1 MGNLIGENL
10 DGYVVSQI
18 KTRETIL
25 GSANRTNEQIIWE
38 NNKNGWVKLVSSVNV
53 TGTNLST
60 KYGGGSELAK
70 KYVLFN
76 GVSNG
81 FDNTRAGLDISGP
94 QTNQGAYGLGGPEFG
109 FAPMPGIMSADIKTE
124 SRGTLKTGTVQI
136 KANNKEQFEIIST
149 LYIRLGYLMLLEWGH
164 SCYFNDKLEFES
176 DNKATLA
183 SEFLAGTLGYKS
195 ILASIEA
202 KRKSTWGNYDALCGK
217 VVNYN
222 WKFNKDGSYDI
233 TLILRSVGDVIESL
247 KTNVLDPKLQSGAAF
262 TVNTGSVE
270 STSGFDTVDP
280 NRGYVSPDSII
291 VAFAKSSTIANKFAN
306 IQYEFG
312 QAAGD
317 RKKNGMQS
325 ISGGW
330 GGEVT
335 HIDYVSQEWYVSG
348 KRVDYYVRFGEFLD
362 FLKTNAIPK
371 IKGTTIPIVGV
382 GDVNAT
388 DIVAYKPPRIVPV
401 NPDLCIWRQDIQDYI
416 FFPECEKCI
425 FDNKI
430 RLMYV
435 YFNFVY
441 VLRCIE
447 NLKND
452 KGELKI
458 IDLLNALCKGFNQA
472 TGNYSKVSAR
482 VDTET
487 NDIVFI
493 DENRLTNGSK
503 ATGVFNVYGVYSG
516 VKGSFVRDINLQT
529 SITPELA
536 TMITIGSTA
545 RGYNTGT
552 DATFLS
558 NLNRGTSPRIAT
570 DFSSPDEN
578 ADKEEETNTLYADA
592 IELYNNYV
600 GYTAIYFPNGN
611 TSEVEP
617 PVYDASLYQSM
628 GGAMR
633 QIVEYDEQLTVRKAG
648 GSTSSP
654 STGFLPFNL
663 QLTMDGLSGPKIYSK
678 YSINQQF
685 LPNNY
690 PESMDFI
697 VTGVTNNISNNVW
710 TTTLSSM
717 AVPGTT
723 TVGSVPGDIP
733 SPPPKP
739 PLENGEDPD
748 RTGCKPLSGTAIEL
762 KPNVF
767 AKGQP
772 PSIGLLR
779 NNIVEAAKKYVGQVA
794 IIDKS
799 FNPKQPIVGFCDPNF
814 EATMRSIGW
823 GKGWHWCNV
832 FATLV
837 YKNAYTTTISNSTL
851 IAADKAK
858 LQTVIDKS
866 FAHDFLVNQVTIFN
880 AMTPGVANTI
890 SKYTKLEKKLKEQG
904 KNISAFL
911 IFRPYTSSTLKL
923 LPGDVCFWDWE
934 VDSAANHINVC
945 VSVDYNTRTFQTIG
959 GNEGGRGAGSAVQV
973 KEWSMDSKQLFGI
986 ARPPFP
992 GSWDQGT
999 WTKETMDALKGPA
1012 GDTSKPVFYEIP
1024 PTPPT
1029 K

>member
-1 MGNLIGENL
+1 M
-10 DGYVVSQI
+10 
-18 KTRETIL
+18 
-25 GSANRTNEQIIWE
+25 
-38 NNKNGWVKLVSSVNV
+38 
-53 TGTNLST
+53 
-60 KYGGGSELAK
+60 
-70 KYVLFN
+70 
-76 GVSNG
+76 
-81 FDNTRAGLDISGP
+81 
-94 QTNQGAYGLGGPEFG
+94 
-109 FAPMPGIMSADIKTE
+109 
-124 SRGTLKTGTVQI
+124 
-136 KANNKEQFEIIST
+136 QF
-149 LYIRLGYLMLLEWGH
+149 
-164 SCYFNDKLEFES
+164 
-176 DNKATLA
+176 
-183 SEFLAGTLGYKS
+183 
-195 ILASIEA
+195 
-202 KRKSTWGNYDALCGK
+202 
-217 VVNYN
+217 
-222 WKFNKDGSYDI
+222 
-233 TLILRSVGDVIESL
+233 
-247 KTNVLDPKLQSGAAF
+247 
-262 TVNTGSVE
+262 
-270 STSGFDTVDP
+270 
-280 NRGYVSPDSII
+280 
-291 VAFAKSSTIANKFAN
+291 
-306 IQYEFG
+306 
-312 QAAGD
+312 
-317 RKKNGMQS
+317 

-330 GGEVT
+330 GGQIT

-362 FLKTNAIPK
+362 FIKNNAIPK

-558 NLNRGTSPRIAT
+558 NLNRDTSPRIAT

-611 TSEVEP
+611 TSQVEP

-628 GGAMR
+628 AGAMR

-663 QLTMDGLSGPKIYSK
+663 QLIMDGLSGPKIYSK

-723 TVGSVPGDIP
+723 TVGSKPGTIP
-733 SPPPKP
+733 EPPQRP

-748 RTGCKPLSGTAIEL
+748 RTGCKPLSGTAIVL
-762 KPNVF
+762 KPSVLVKNMVGIE
-767 AKGQP
+767 ANNREA
-772 PSIGLLR
+772 ILR
-779 NNIVEAAKKYVGQVA
+779 KSIVETAKKYVGNVA
-794 IIDKS
+794 IVDRN
-799 FNPKQPIVGFCDPNF
+799 FNPDQPVVGFCEPAF
-814 EATMRSIGW
+814 EAEMKGIGW

-832 FATLV
+832 FAALV
-837 YKNAYTTTISNSTL
+837 YRNAYRAAISGTQFGSWGKETLQVVVDKAFGHDFNVSTNAFFTIMMPGVKTTI
-851 IAADKAK
+851 ARYEAF
-858 LQTVIDKS
+858 Q
-866 FAHDFLVNQVTIFN
+866 
-880 AMTPGVANTI
+880 
-890 SKYTKLEKKLKEQG
+890 KKLKAAG
-904 KNISAFL
+904 NGTTAFL
-911 IFRPYTSSTLKL
+911 IFKPYTASKNQLQ
-923 LPGDVCFWDWE
+923 PGDVCFWDWFQKLE
-934 VDSAANHINVC
+934 NGQLNPNKLGADHISVC
-945 VSVDYNTRTFQTIG
+945 VSVNYTDRTFQTIG
-959 GNEGGRGAGSAVQV
+959 GNEQGRGAGSAVQV
-973 KEWSMDSKQLFGI
+973 KNYSMDSKNLIGI
-986 ARPPFP
+986 AKPIFP
-992 GSWDQGT
+992 DAFLQGNYT
-999 WTKETMDALKGPA
+999 RATLESLTGKIAVGERTYQLY
-1012 GDTSKPVFYEIP
+1012 DTP

-1029 K
+1029 T